1 MGNDTKQDCDCIS
14 NIKREYA
21 DIARQAAEDTD
32 FSVVVRQIAKTV
44 QGDVLPDDVGVWTY
58 AVTRDHGPFWK
69 RYDELKAEL
78 NQEGS
83 Q

>member
-1 MGNDTKQDCDCIS
+1 MSNDIEQRCDCIS

-32 FSVVVRQIAKTV
+32 FPVVVRQIAKTV

-69 RYDELKAEL
+69 RYDELK
-78 NQEGS
+78 QEAT